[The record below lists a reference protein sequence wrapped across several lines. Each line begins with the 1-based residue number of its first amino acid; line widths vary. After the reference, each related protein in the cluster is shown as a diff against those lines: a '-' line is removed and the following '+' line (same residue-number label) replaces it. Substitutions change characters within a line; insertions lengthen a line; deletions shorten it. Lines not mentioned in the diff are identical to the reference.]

1 MVNIYLKPS
10 SLRNARL
17 MHTFTSLIGAPLRV
31 ELQSGKIFEGILTV
45 GSSSLQKLKLI
56 TQLFADF
63 FSWLWGSAGGGSWG
77 EPLTVDHSNREKA
90 IFSTLNK
97 WTFSF
102 SLFCTYFINLCFYL
116 RWSNLTLTL
125 LMWRQSSPK
134 LSSPWKMLS
143 SKSPFLRT
151 NLEYLTFEVLYSFN
165 LRFCVMNTDLSYA
178 SKEDFQTDA
187 QIAAAKQNGEV
198 GPVTNILRIVL
209 LIHPISTPS
218 F

>member
-1 MVNIYLKPS
+1 
-10 SLRNARL
+10 

-77 EPLTVDHSNREKA
+77 EPLTVDYSNRQNA
-90 IFSTLNK
+90 ISSKLNQSLVFSHIPS
-97 WTFSF
+97 TF
-102 SLFCTYFINLCFYL
+102 FYL

-198 GPVTNILRIVL
+198 GPVTNILGIVL
-209 LIHPISTPS
+209 LIHPTLTPS